1 MRAEPFAQR
10 WRELRTTF
18 LPAPPLPL
26 TAADVKRLRARL
38 RASQAVFAHW
48 INVSPKLVQAWEAGR
63 RVPVGAALRLLRLV
77 EKHPELLLGWPPRP
91 RRHPNP

>member
-1 MRAEPFAQR
+1 MRAEPFDQR

-18 LPAPPLPL
+18 LPAPPRPM
-26 TAADVKRLRARL
+26 TAADVKYLRARL

-63 RVPVGAALRLLRLV
+63 RVPAGAALRLLRLV
-77 EKHPELLLGWPPRP
+77 EKHPGLLLGWPPRP
-91 RRHPNP
+91 R